1 MSFDNFWIQT
11 WKSPFL
17 KEWNKKKKKKM
28 RRWVIP
34 KPSSHLR
41 LLTHTLLRCR
51 SHRRHP
57 PTRSSPSRRLIC
69 RLYPH
74 SLLSLSLFHI
84 FQLTPS
90 GLKRIHS
97 FPTTFVYSN
106 YFLPNSP
113 FCFFFSSSNQLF
125 FLKICQR
132 NVRKAMNIKRYF
144 FYLSLSFSLSHT
156 HTYTCIDESTHTF
169 PHTCIQHTHMTHQIF
184 RHHWY

>member
-1 MSFDNFWIQT
+1 MEVSVFERVEQKEEEEDAEMSH
-11 WKSPFL
+11 
-17 KEWNKKKKKKM
+17 
-28 RRWVIP
+28 P
-34 KPSSHLR
+34 KAQQPSSAAD
-41 LLTHTLLRCR
+41 
-51 SHRRHP
+51 SYFVEVP
-57 PTRSSPSRRLIC
+57 MASPSPANSFIAESTIDMS
-69 RLYPH
+69 
-74 SLLSLSLFHI
+74 SLSTFSSLSLFHI

-144 FYLSLSFSLSHT
+144 FYLSLSFSLTHT

-169 PHTCIQHTHMTHQIF
+169 PHTCIQHTHMTHPIF